1 MSKLTQKIV
10 SVSVSVA
17 TAVSLSGFAAFVPSA
32 HAASLTSS
40 QVSAIISLL
49 QSFGADAATIAN
61 VQASLTG
68 SAPVSTGGT
77 SGSTGSSYAFTRN
90 LTVGSTGDDVKALQQ
105 ILINAGFLKISAA
118 TNYFG
123 SMTQSALAAWQ
134 KANNISPAAGYF
146 GALTRQAMSSVSG
159 TPSSPVQT
167 GAPMTISLATDSPM
181 AQSIASGAVNM
192 PVAKI
197 NFTAGSQ
204 PVTIT
209 ALTLT
214 RAGLSQDSDL
224 NNVYLYD
231 GAYKVASNLGFNNG
245 KVNFANSV
253 GLFTVPANTTKT
265 ITVTVDVYSAATAGR
280 IFTFGIASAS
290 DVVGGT
296 FSGSFPI
303 YGAQFTVASVSNLA
317 QLQISGYSSSSVT
330 VNAGQSNYLVG
341 QFTLQA
347 SNNPAKLTYL
357 SFQNVGSVSSGDLRN
372 IKLMYGSTQL
382 GNTIGVLDSSNKA
395 IFDLSNAPLMLTSGQ
410 SVVVSLYADIMGG
423 VNRTFQ
429 FSIQQSSD
437 IHGVDTMYG
446 VGIGASLPSGS
457 WPVTFYNGAISN
469 GGLVISKSSSTPATY
484 AVAGNTNQVLAK
496 FDVLASGDS
505 VRFNQINFSV
515 SGGNTISNFRVVDDQ
530 GVQLGT
536 TQTVSTSTYS
546 AGSGNLNYIIPAN
559 TTRTITVYGDLDS
572 AASGTLAI
580 TFGTSGSSAQSYTTL
595 SSVAVS
601 QTSANSLQVLSSSA
615 NLVAALNY
623 SLGAPV
629 NASAGSQSLKVA
641 SFALTAGQVNAI
653 NLTGVTLQVVN
664 NSTVAGYLRNLQV
677 KIGTTQ
683 IGNLQS
689 TLTANQVYTFN
700 ASAPVAIAANAT
712 VNVDVYAD
720 IASGISATSSQ
731 AISLSAVNASTA
743 AGNSV
748 AISGAVT
755 GQNVAFNTGG
765 SLSGAIAA
773 GTPSASYLGM
783 GVTGVTVGQYQFTA
797 SADGSATLTQLTI
810 RDSAST
816 ATSTTAATDAST
828 FVNYRLVDGS
838 TPIATASISSGNLV
852 FNLSGLTVQPSS
864 YKTLSLV
871 ADVNSYPYA
880 SSSGAHAFAMTGFMY
895 TNSAGSTST
904 SVASSNMGNLFTV
917 YRTSLNVAQGAT
929 FTAPS
934 ISGST
939 GQTIAQFNFTAGSG
953 YDAVIKAV
961 TLSTAGS
968 FIQASTSQVLGIYDS
983 AAPSVLLASSTA
995 TSTNNL
1001 SFTNLNGGSNWT
1013 IPAGQTKTL
1022 VVKPISAPANLN
1034 LPTGGGSGSY
1044 QVLLQAVTWSDSVT
1058 TSIATLSPAI
1068 SIPVP
1073 GQSITAA
1080 N

>member
-68 SAPVSTGGT
+68 SAPVSTGSSTG
-77 SGSTGSSYAFTRN
+77 TGSSYAFTRN

-105 ILINAGFLKISAA
+105 ILINGGFLKISAA

-146 GALTRQAMSSVSG
+146 GAISRQAMSGSVVV
-159 TPSSPVQT
+159 TSPVQT
-167 GAPMTISLATDSPM
+167 GSPMTIALATDSPM

-231 GAYKVASNLGFNNG
+231 GSYKVASNLGFNNG

-395 IFDLSNAPLMLTSGQ
+395 VFDLSNAPLMLTSGQ

-446 VGIGASLPSGS
+446 VGIGASLTSGS

-505 VRFNQINFSV
+505 VRFNQVNFGI
-515 SGGNTISNFRVVDDQ
+515 SGPSISNFRVVDDQ

-536 TQTVSTSTYS
+536 TQTVSTTTYS

-559 TTRTITVYGDLDS
+559 TTRTITVYGDL
-572 AASGTLAI
+572 ASTATGTLAI

-595 SSVAVS
+595 SSVTVS
-601 QTSANSLQVLSSSA
+601 ETAANSLQVLSSSA
-615 NLVAALNY
+615 NLVASLNY

-653 NLTGVTLQVVN
+653 NLTGVTLQVT
-664 NSTVAGYLRNLQV
+664 STAPASYLRNLQV

-689 TLTANQVYTFN
+689 TLTAGQVYTFN

-720 IASGISATSSQ
+720 IASGLSATSSA
-731 AISLSAVNASTA
+731 AIGLTAVNASTA

-748 AISGAVT
+748 AISGAVN
-755 GQNVAFNTGG
+755 GQSISFNAGG

-797 SADGSATLTQLTI
+797 SAAGSATLTQLTI
-810 RDSAST
+810 RDAQST
-816 ATSTTAATDAST
+816 ATTTAATDAST

-838 TPIATASISSGNLV
+838 TPIATASISSGDLV
-852 FNLSGLTVQPSS
+852 FNLSGLTVQPSQ

-904 SVASSNMGNLFTV
+904 SATSSNMGNLFTV

-968 FIQASTSQVLGIYDS
+968 FIQASTTQVLGIYDA

-1001 SFTNLNGGSNWT
+1001 AFTNLNGGSNWT

-1044 QVLLQAVTWSDSVT
+1044 QILLQAVTWSDSVT
-1058 TSIATLSPAI
+1058 ATIATLSPAI